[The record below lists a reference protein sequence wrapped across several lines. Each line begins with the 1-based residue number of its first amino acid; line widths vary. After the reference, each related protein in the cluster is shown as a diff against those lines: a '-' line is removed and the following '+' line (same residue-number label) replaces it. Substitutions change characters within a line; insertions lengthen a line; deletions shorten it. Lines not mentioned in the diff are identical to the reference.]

1 MKKKWYDMNDFTQD
15 VLDYYERKITHLRV
29 DRSKGVAPHKPILLL
44 AIIELIE
51 YGKLSENKIYPTPLT
66 TSTFLKYWS
75 RLNSETHRANVS
87 LPFFHLKSEGFWHL
101 HPNKGYEKVLEFTKS
116 IRTFSELRRVVSH
129 ATIDDNLFLIFSNK
143 AYRENIRECLI
154 ETYFQDEQEI
164 LIGIFKENEEMG
176 EQQIELIAD
185 SSKKFIPI
193 KEDNLSGVKR
203 NNVFR
208 NTIMSVYDYTC
219 SICKMQV
226 ITLDGASIVDAAHII
241 PFSTSHN
248 NDIRNGFALC
258 KNHHWCFD
266 RGLITV
272 NPNYKIDISPLVDDS
287 EFLTDLSGET
297 VLLPRIRKLYPSLDA
312 FEWHRENIFQ
322 I

>member
-1 MKKKWYDMNDFTQD
+1 M
-15 VLDYYERKITHLRV
+15 
-29 DRSKGVAPHKPILLL
+29 
-44 AIIELIE
+44 
-51 YGKLSENKIYPTPLT
+51 
-66 TSTFLKYWS
+66 
-75 RLNSETHRANVS
+75 S
-87 LPFFHLKSEGFWHL
+87 LPLS
-101 HPNKGYEKVLEFTKS
+101 
-116 IRTFSELRRVVSH
+116 
-129 ATIDDNLFLIFSNK
+129 TISV
-143 AYRENIRECLI
+143 
-154 ETYFQDEQEI
+154 
-164 LIGIFKENEEMG
+164 KENEEMG
-176 EQQIELIAD
+176 KQQAELIAD
-185 SSKKFIPI
+185 SRKKFVQI
-193 KEDNLSGVKR
+193 KECDLSGAKR

-208 NTIMSVYDYTC
+208 NTIMSIYDYTC

-272 NPNYKIDISPLVDDS
+272 DHNYKIDISPLTDDS

>member
-1 MKKKWYDMNDFTQD
+1 MNDFTQD
-15 VLDYYERKITHLRV
+15 VLDYYKHKVTHLRV
-29 DRSKGVAPHKPILLL
+29 DRSKGMAPHKPILLL
-44 AIIELIE
+44 ALIELIE
-51 YGKLSENKIYPTPLT
+51 YGKLSENKIYLTPLI

-75 RLNSETHRANVS
+75 RLNFGTHRNNIS

-101 HPNKGYEKVLEFTKS
+101 HPNEGYERVLELTKS
-116 IRTFSELRRVVSH
+116 IRTFSELRKIVNYV
-129 ATIDDNLFLIFSNK
+129 TIDDNLFLIFSDK
-143 AYRENIRECLI
+143 TYRESMRECII
-154 ETYFQDEQEI
+154 ETYFQDKRGI
-164 LIGIFKENEEMG
+164 LLEIFKESEEMG
-176 EQQIELIAD
+176 EQQTELIAD
-185 SSKKFIPI
+185 SREKFIPI
-193 KEDNLSGVKR
+193 KEGDLSGAKR

-208 NTIMSVYDYTC
+208 NTIMSIYDYTC

-272 NPNYKIDISPLVDDS
+272 NPNYKIEISPLVDNS
-287 EFLTDLSGET
+287 EFLTDLNGET
-297 VLLPRIRKLYPSLDA
+297 ILLPRINKLYPSEDA
-312 FEWHRENIFQ
+312 FKWHKEHIFK

>member
-1 MKKKWYDMNDFTQD
+1 MNELEQD
-15 VLDYYERKITHLRV
+15 VLDYYKHKISHLRI
-29 DRSKGVAPHKPILLL
+29 DRSKGMAPHKPLLLL

-51 YGKLSENKIYPTPLT
+51 YGKLSENKIYPTPVM

-75 RLNSETHRANVS
+75 RLNPENHRSNVS

-101 HPNKGYEKVLEFTKS
+101 HPNEGCERVLEFTKS
-116 IRTFSELRRVVSH
+116 IQTFSKLRKIINHV
-129 ATIDDNLFLIFSNK
+129 TIDDNLFLIFSDK
-143 AYRENIRECLI
+143 TYREIMRDCII
-154 ETYFQDEQEI
+154 ETYFQDKRGI
-164 LIGIFKENEEMG
+164 LTEIFKENEEMG
-176 EQQIELIAD
+176 KQQTELIAD
-185 SSKKFIPI
+185 SRKKFVPI
-193 KEDNLSGVKR
+193 KEGDLSGVKR
-203 NNVFR
+203 NNVFK
-208 NTIMSVYDYTC
+208 NTIMSIYDYTC

-272 NPNYKIDISPLVDDS
+272 DQNYKIDISPLVDDS
-287 EFLTDLSGET
+287 KFLADLSGET

>member
-1 MKKKWYDMNDFTQD
+1 MNDLTQD
-15 VLDYYERKITHLRV
+15 VLDYYKHKITHLRV
-29 DRSKGVAPHKPILLL
+29 DRSKGMAPHKPILLL

-51 YGKLSENKIYPTPLT
+51 YGKLSENKICPTPLI

-75 RLNSETHRANVS
+75 RLNFETHRANVA

-101 HPNKGYEKVLEFTKS
+101 YPNKGYERVLEFTKS
-116 IRTFSELRRVVSH
+116 IQTFSKLRKIIDYV
-129 ATIDDNLFLIFSNK
+129 TIDDNLFLIFSDK
-143 AYRENIRECLI
+143 TYREIMRECI
-154 ETYFQDEQEI
+154 IATYFQDKLGI
-164 LIGIFKENEEMG
+164 LIEIFKENKESEK
-176 EQQIELIAD
+176 QQNELIAD
-185 SSKKFIPI
+185 SRKKFTPI
-193 KEDNLSGVKR
+193 KENNLTDVKR
-203 NNVFR
+203 NTIFR
-208 NTIMSVYDYTC
+208 NTIMSIYDYTC

-272 NPNYKIDISPLVDDS
+272 DRNYKIDISPLVDDS
-287 EFLTDLSGET
+287 KFLIDLSGET
-297 VLLPRIRKLYPSLDA
+297 ILLPRISKLYPSIDA
-312 FEWHRENIFQ
+312 FKWHRENIFQ
-322 I
+322 V

>member
-1 MKKKWYDMNDFTQD
+1 MNDFTQD
-15 VLDYYERKITHLRV
+15 VLDYYEHKITHLRV

-51 YGKLSENKIYPTPLT
+51 YGKLSENKIYPTPLI

-75 RLNSETHRANVS
+75 RLNFETHRQNVS

-101 HPNKGYEKVLEFTKS
+101 HPNEGYEKVLEITKS
-116 IRTFSELRRVVSH
+116 IRTFSELRRIVNH

-143 AYRENIRECLI
+143 IYRENMREYII
-154 ETYFQDEQEI
+154 ETYLPDKRGI
-164 LIGIFKENEEMG
+164 LIEMFNENKESEK
-176 EQQIELIAD
+176 QQNELIID
-185 SSKKFIPI
+185 SYKTFTPI
-193 KEDNLSGVKR
+193 KENVASNAKR
-203 NNVFR
+203 NIIFR

-287 EFLTDLSGET
+287 EFLTDLNGET
-297 VLLPRIRKLYPSLDA
+297 ILLPRINKLYPSEDA
-312 FEWHRENIFQ
+312 FKWHREHIFQ

>member
-1 MKKKWYDMNDFTQD
+1 MDDFTQD
-15 VLDYYERKITHLRV
+15 ILDYYKHKITHLRV

-51 YGKLSENKIYPTPLT
+51 YEKLSENKIYPTPLII
-66 TSTFLKYWS
+66 STFLKYWS
-75 RLNSETHRANVS
+75 RLNFETHRNNVS

-101 HPNKGYEKVLEFTKS
+101 YPNKGYERVLELTKS
-116 IRTFSELRRVVSH
+116 IRTFSELRKIVNYVS
-129 ATIDDNLFLIFSNK
+129 IDDNLFLIFSDK
-143 AYRENIRECLI
+143 TYRESMRECII
-154 ETYFQDEQEI
+154 ETYFQDKRGI
-164 LIGIFKENEEMG
+164 LVEIFKESEEMG
-176 EQQIELIAD
+176 KQQTELIAD
-185 SSKKFIPI
+185 SLKKFIPI
-193 KEDNLSGVKR
+193 KEGNLSSAKR

-208 NTIMSVYDYTC
+208 NTIMSIYDYTC

-226 ITLDGASIVDAAHII
+226 ITIDGASIVDAAHII
-241 PFSTSHN
+241 PFSTSHS

-272 NPNYKIDISPLVDDS
+272 DLNYKIDISPLVDDS
-287 EFLTDLSGET
+287 EFLTDLNGKT
-297 VLLPRIRKLYPSLDA
+297 ILLPRISKLYPSEDA
-312 FEWHRENIFQ
+312 FKWHREHIFQ